1 MKLTPITQVCQVLSF
16 ENDVEFEKNNN
27 KNLTTDEIRS
37 LKDEIRILSYDM
49 DKFLEAA
56 SQEHNNKYDHNFRN
70 LLSECIHDT
79 IDNLYS
85 IIKYTHQGVTVRGP
99 I

>member
-1 MKLTPITQVCQVLSF
+1 MKITQECKVLSLDIDMKR
-16 ENDVEFEKNNN
+16 EQNNN
-27 KNLTTDEIRS
+27 KNLTTDEILS
-37 LKDEIRILSYDM
+37 LKNEIRILTYDM

-56 SQEHNNKYDHNFRN
+56 SKEDNRRYNNNFQN

-85 IIKYTHQGVTVRGP
+85 IIKYTHQGVTGHGP
-99 I
+99 F

>member
-1 MKLTPITQVCQVLSF
+1 MELTQVCQVLSF
-16 ENDVEFEKNNN
+16 ESDTKREQNNN

-56 SQEHNNKYDHNFRN
+56 SQEDNRKYNSNFQR

-85 IIKYTHQGVTVRGP
+85 IIKYTHQGVTGHGP
-99 I
+99 F